1 MKRQIIMQ
9 RVGDRCRQIAI
20 ANGYQTEIGLDT
32 FYWHDLPLEYGKAG
46 LVYRDVGEDYAQ
58 IGRTHE
64 MALHAEIEGLIFTDS
79 PGVEGNKALGDII
92 RAIARDPTW
101 GGLAYD
107 SRLNKSSTVVE
118 TNGQTAVRVLVEFD
132 VLYRVPLWQP

>member
-1 MKRQIIMQ
+1 MKRQTIMQ
-9 RVGDRCRQIAI
+9 RVGDRMSQIAI

-46 LVYRDVGEDYAQ
+46 LVYRDVGEEYAQ

-64 MALHAEIEGLIFTDS
+64 MVLHVEIEGLIFGDF

-92 RAIARDPTW
+92 RAIGVDPTW

-107 SRLNKSSTVVE
+107 SRLNKSATVTE
-118 TNGQTAVRVLVEFD
+118 TSGQTAVRVLVEFD
-132 VLYRVPLWQP
+132 ILYRNPLWQS